1 MYLSTENKL
10 TINLFFVISCVA
22 CYLELLVTLI
32 LLIILVLLIQM
43 LTPDY
48 LNTSLKVINLHKKIL
63 VNTIIKQSCNT
74 SFWICYIGLYLEN
87 TNFF

>member
-1 MYLSTENKL
+1 VLLLHYCSTNLLYLSTENKL
-10 TINLFFVISCVA
+10 TINLFLVISCVA

-48 LNTSLKVINLHKKIL
+48 LSTHCNKVK
-63 VNTIIKQSCNT
+63 SD
-74 SFWICYIGLYLEN
+74 
-87 TNFF
+87 